1 MQKRTLNGSSMLST
15 PAILVHGRNRNLA
28 YLMKM
33 LVYAERM
40 LSRWLGEGIN
50 TKNSL
55 PRKNSTSM
63 SL

>member
-1 MQKRTLNGSSMLST
+1 MQKRTLNGSSILSA
-15 PAILVHGRNRNLA
+15 PAILVHGRSRNLA
-28 YLMKM
+28 YPMKM

-40 LSRWLGEGIN
+40 LSPWLDEGIN
-50 TKNSL
+50 TKNPL